1 MQGQNLQ
8 LPARTLFREC
18 WRLIRS
24 SRLYSFAV
32 VFFVL
37 AAISIQMLNDYLYI
51 SMVNH
56 ETQGRA
62 LLFATFTLID
72 SVNDF
77 LRETFLVFLVIKL
90 QCSFYQNG
98 FTLYHLVLSKL
109 PGMTTIRIHN
119 DILTSAG
126 SSINQVMEWGLSSTC
141 FMVGNLL
148 STIMSLVIFNFTIV
162 DIIVIPVGVFTTC
175 VVVRTFQKRLILI
188 QQRMRV
194 EQEKVNALEPLTE
207 SLFSNGF
214 LSVSNMTE
222 FFSKSVLSQ
231 MSVRFGYVKV
241 GRSLDVCMAVITL
254 VYAYYLPND
263 RLFLAK
269 YAIIRKIASAISCM
283 VNFTSSYQSFSDEY
297 NVYFKKLT
305 ELLSPSK
312 NTVEYTTHESLKV
325 PPTGLVITRINIKV
339 SPDYSITGENFPIGR
354 SDQSDQIVLRGP
366 AGIGK
371 SSLLRA
377 IANKIPGITLFGN
390 IIQDYESDI
399 LLPARILDGLTLP
412 LLSISN
418 IFVTS
423 SPEDFT
429 RIQSF
434 MKLLYGSNYRKISH
448 KLLPFNNRIK
458 GELSAGERQ
467 ILFLVWIL
475 YQIEKRK
482 CSILLLD
489 EPEQNLDET
498 TKLNVMMAL
507 YRHLSKN
514 RVTTIWCTHTGD
526 DQIRALKEKGL
537 KFTRS
542 VQIVKQNETT
552 ARVFVTDLPES

>member
-8 LPARTLFREC
+8 LPAHTLFREC
-18 WRLIRS
+18 CQLIRS

-77 LRETFLVFLVIKL
+77 LRETFLVFLVIRL
-90 QCSFYQNG
+90 QCAFYQNG

-109 PGMTTIRIHN
+109 PGMTIRIHN

-148 STIMSLVIFNFTIV
+148 STIMSLIIFDFTIV
-162 DIIVIPVGVFTTC
+162 DLIVIPVGVFTTC
-175 VVVRTFQKRLILI
+175 VVVRTFQKCLILI
-188 QQRMRV
+188 QQRIRV

-214 LSVSNMTE
+214 LSVSKMTE
-222 FFSKSVLSQ
+222 FFSKSVISQ
-231 MSVRFGYVKV
+231 MSVRFGYIKV

-254 VYAYYLPND
+254 IYAYYLPND

-283 VNFTSSYQSFSDEY
+283 VNFSSSYQSFSDEY

-305 ELLSPSK
+305 KLLSSSK
-312 NTVEYTTHESLKV
+312 NTVEYTTHESFEIPLS
-325 PPTGLVITRINIKV
+325 GFLIRDINITV
-339 SPDYSITGENFPIGR
+339 SPEYSITGQNEIQIRPG
-354 SDQSDQIVLRGP
+354 DQILLKGE

-371 SSLLRA
+371 SSLMKA
-377 IANKIPGITLFGN
+377 IANQIKGITLSRNKMGN
-390 IIQDYESDI
+390 YSSSIF
-399 LLPARILDGLTLP
+399 LPASIFDGIP
-412 LLSISN
+412 FSLLSISHVFLTTN
-418 IFVTS
+418 HD
-423 SPEDFT
+423 DF
-429 RIQSF
+429 ILIISF
-434 MKLLYGSNYRKISH
+434 MKLLYGGNYNKLSH
-448 KLLPFNNRIK
+448 KLLPFDKLI

-467 ILFLVWIL
+467 SLFLVWTL

-482 CSILLLD
+482 YKLLLLD

-498 TKLNVMMAL
+498 TKSDVMMAL
-507 YRHLSKN
+507 YKYLSEHK
-514 RVTTIWCTHTGD
+514 VATIWCTHTDD
-526 DQIRALKEKGL
+526 DQMQALKRKGMV
-537 KFTRS
+537 FTGGS
-542 VQIVKQNETT
+542 IQIVKENEMT
-552 ARVFVTDLPES
+552 ASVLFTKP